1 MADLFYRFDSRP
13 LPFIHYRRSH
23 RRLFPVVAGSQF
35 IGFLHQRHFLFH
47 RSLLRRLFHLPFML
61 QLFDASEQFIPFGVL
76 RTGIKIIQCTVH
88 VTAGTGRRTDSAM
101 GTCSGFIRL
110 FHRQFRHA
118 FRQVHR
124 ILTGTAEQRGHL
136 LKGIFTVLILFLQF
150 FTLIGVHL
158 VAVHPLL
165 SGGRNIRIEPLL
177 FLLRRPL
184 LLRRRINQP

>member
-1 MADLFYRFDSRP
+1 MPDLFYRFDSRP
-13 LPFIHYRRSH
+13 LSFIHCRRSR
-23 RRLFPVVAGSQF
+23 RRLFPVVPGSQF

-47 RSLLRRLFHLPFML
+47 RSLLRRLFILPFML
-61 QLFDASEQFIPFGVL
+61 QFFDTPEQFIPFGIL
-76 RTGIKIIQCTVH
+76 RTGIKIIQRTVH
-88 VTAGTGRRTDSAM
+88 VTVGTGRRTDSAM
-101 GTCSGFIRL
+101 GTCRGFIRL

-118 FRQVHR
+118 FRQVFR

-158 VAVHPLL
+158 VTVHPLL
-165 SGGRNIRIEPLL
+165 SRGGNVRIESLL